1 MPGAVLGA
9 GTKGVNQVHG
19 RGYCPGRKYSQCGGR
34 DSAKHSENLVVRS
47 RCKNLRR
54 WGVLVSWCWSGKR
67 GTSHVGPLVTHLEIW
82 TKS

>member
-19 RGYCPGRKYSQCGGR
+19 RGYSPGREDSQCGGR
-34 DSAKHSENLVVRS
+34 ESAEHSENLVARS
-47 RCKNLRR
+47 RYKNLGR
-54 WGVLVSWCWSGKR
+54 WGVLVSWSWSSNR
-67 GTSHVGPLVTHLEIW
+67 GTSHVGPLVTHLETC